1 MLQILHRILHAL
13 KKRGKHGLVVR
24 HIPTCV
30 FEEEPIITES
40 QHLPFHGVMIILESC
55 AQVIAP

>member
-1 MLQILHRILHAL
+1 MLQVLHRILHAL

-30 FEEEPIITES
+30 FEEEPMNLSICHS
-40 QHLPFHGVMIILESC
+40 MVS
-55 AQVIAP
+55 